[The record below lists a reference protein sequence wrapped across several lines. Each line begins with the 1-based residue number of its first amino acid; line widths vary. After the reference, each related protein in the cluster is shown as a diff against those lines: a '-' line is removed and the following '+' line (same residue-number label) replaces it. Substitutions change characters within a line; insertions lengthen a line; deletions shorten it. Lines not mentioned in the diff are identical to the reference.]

1 MNIYRLKMCLIIGI
15 IAAGACFL
23 SACAGSEEPGDSPIT
38 VTAAPEPEG
47 AVSEIRIVQMTP
59 DGPLFPGSE
68 DIESGEPIPDYLR
81 LGVEHP
87 IVATLQERLMQL
99 GFMDNDEP
107 TEYFGAVTENSVKHF
122 QRQNDLKQDGIVGQE
137 TLNAILDPNAKYYT
151 VEKGVEGDD
160 IERIQQRLYEL
171 GYLASANLVTGN
183 FGDSTEEAVLKL
195 QQVNGLTEDGK
206 VGQRT
211 INLLYSDEIKPNM
224 LAYGEHSDVVLEC
237 QKLLRS
243 LGYMTSEP
251 DGQFGADTILAVKNF
266 QARNDLVVDGFLGPS
281 TRVALNS
288 PNAVPMALM
297 LGEQNETV
305 QRVQQLLSKYGYLS
319 AYNVTSYYGEITE
332 NAVKEF
338 QRQNGLSV
346 DGCVGINT
354 MNTLT
359 GDDVKRAPSRPST
372 NRESSSGS
380 SSNRGSSSS
389 GSSSSGSSSGAAS
402 AGSSSGGSVI
412 HNSGGV
418 STLLS
423 VARSKVGCPYVWGA
437 KGPNA
442 FDCSGFVYWCL
453 NQAGVRQSYMT
464 SSGWRN
470 AGRYQRI
477 NNYGSLQAGDIIV
490 VSGHVGIVAGGGQ
503 VIDASSSHG
512 RVVQRGLSS
521 WWANNFICGWRIF
534 G

>member
-1 MNIYRLKMCLIIGI
+1 MDINRSFRICLLIGT
-15 IAAGACFL
+15 IAAAACF
-23 SACAGSEEPGDSPIT
+23 SAACSTADEPGDSPIT

-47 AVSEIRIVQMTP
+47 AGASEIRIVQMTP
-59 DGPLFPGSE
+59 DGPLFPES
-68 DIESGEPIPDYLR
+68 DKIESGEPIPDYLR

-87 IVATLQERLMQL
+87 VVATLQERLMEL

-107 TEYFGAVTENSVKHF
+107 TEYFGAVTETSVKHF
-122 QRQNDLKQDGIVGQE
+122 QRQNGLKQDGIVGQE
-137 TLNAILDPNAKYYT
+137 TLDAILDPNAKYYT

-160 IERIQQRLYEL
+160 IERIQERLYEL

-183 FGDSTEEAVLKL
+183 FGDSTEEAVNKL
-195 QQVNGLTEDGK
+195 QQVNGLTVDGK
-206 VGQRT
+206 VGRAT

-224 LAYGEHSDVVLEC
+224 LAYGEKSDVVLEC
-237 QKLLRS
+237 QKLLRN

-251 DGQFGADTILAVKNF
+251 DGAFGQDTILAVKNF

-281 TRVALNS
+281 TRIALNS
-288 PNAVPMALM
+288 PDAVPMSLM
-297 LGEQNETV
+297 LGEQSETV
-305 QRVQQLLSKYGYLS
+305 QRVQQLLSQYGYLS

-338 QRQNGLSV
+338 QKQNGLIV
-346 DGCVGINT
+346 DGRVGRQT

-359 GDDVKRAPSRPST
+359 GDNVKKAPSTPS
-372 NRESSSGS
+372 RRQESSGGS
-380 SSNRGSSSS
+380 SSNRG
-389 GSSSSGSSSGAAS
+389 GSSGSSSGS
-402 AGSSSGGSVI
+402 HSGGSSSGGGTTI
-412 HNSGGV
+412 PNSGGV
-418 STLLS
+418 STLLA

-437 KGPNA
+437 KGPSS

-470 AGRYQRI
+470 AGRYQKI
-477 NNYGSLQAGDIIV
+477 TNFGSLQAGDIIV